1 MRSQLLGLST
11 FDDIDKNLDGLKL
24 LNVVKGIV
32 YQFQSHKYLPHA
44 IHASVRQFYMLQVG
58 KYNTAAAYQE
68 QFLNIVDDI
77 DATGGSIGNHKE
89 VLKAIAKE
97 ESIDIDTSPPEQMK
111 AMKAVAKENYLA
123 VVFILSADQ
132 SQYG

>member
-1 MRSQLLGLST
+1 MGQYTDNMRLQLLGLST

-44 IHASVRQFYMLQVG
+44 IHELARQFYMLQLG
-58 KYNTAAAYQE
+58 KYNTAAVYQE

-77 DATGGSIGNHKE
+77 DATGGSIGNHKQS
-89 VLKAIAKE
+89 LKALAKN
-97 ESIDIDTSPPEQMK
+97 K
-111 AMKAVAKENYLA
+111 AL
-123 VVFILSADQ
+123 ILIKLHQ
-132 SQYG
+132 NKWKHWKQ